1 VATEKDIHP
10 EVQHPGFDIQ
20 WLLNPHPELGSVLSE
35 LAKEVA
41 VPINGSSFAYVACE
55 YNTVKILRQ
64 YFREELNWTNKQFY
78 AFSYWKAG
86 DAEDQSATER
96 RREKAD

>member
-1 VATEKDIHP
+1 MAFESTSRAW
-10 EVQHPGFDIQ
+10 QRTFR
-20 WLLNPHPELGSVLSE
+20 
-35 LAKEVA
+35 ARKEVA
-41 VPINGSSFAYVACE
+41 VPIDGSSFAYVACE